1 MIKRKLGPLN
11 LPEEL
16 LNFILNPKIDIKTKG
31 LFLHLLAQSDD
42 FELNTKDLSIYNKD
56 KPSAINTAIKELE
69 KLGYIEV
76 LNKNTAEMSYII
88 YDTPQLQ
95 VSTKFKDQERLKK
108 AADQATK
115 QFIKTYL
122 TPNKHFKRIQS
133 IDSYLRDLQSPE
145 FQVDWNYIESYI
157 NNWLSYEEF
166 LLTEYWEI
174 ISIWKKIHSNFTC
187 QNCGKK
193 FSLMSKLNI
202 HHKTYENHGR
212 EHLQYVLDNDLI
224 CWCEDCHKAWHA
236 QNNLSV

>member
-1 MIKRKLGPLN
+1 MIKRELGPLN

-31 LFLHLLAQSDD
+31 LFMHLLAQPDD

-56 KPSAINTAIKELE
+56 KPSAINSAIKELE

-76 LNKNTAEMSYII
+76 LNKNTTEMSYII

-122 TPNKHFKRIQS
+122 TPDRHFKRNQS
-133 IDSYLRDLQSPE
+133 IDSYLRDLQNPE
-145 FQVDWNYIESYI
+145 FLVNWDYIESYI
-157 NNWLSYEEF
+157 TGWLSYEEF

-193 FSLMSKLNI
+193 TNIMSKLNI

-212 EHLQYVLDNDLI
+212 EHLSHVIENDLV
-224 CWCEDCHKAWHA
+224 CWCEDCHKTWHA